1 MNTNLFEKFRELGLP
16 TGKYVIFGSGPMAIR
31 GLKESNDI
39 DAVVLPDVFE
49 KYKNNSEWELTKIES
64 WDVDSLRCGD
74 IELLNGWGPGL
85 WNVQNII
92 DKAEIIDGLTFVR
105 LEEVLKWKKMMN
117 REKDKKDVE
126 IIENYLRGK

>member
-1 MNTNLFEKFRELGLP
+1 M
-16 TGKYVIFGSGPMAIR
+16 
-31 GLKESNDI
+31 
-39 DAVVLPDVFE
+39 
-49 KYKNNSEWELTKIES
+49 TKIES